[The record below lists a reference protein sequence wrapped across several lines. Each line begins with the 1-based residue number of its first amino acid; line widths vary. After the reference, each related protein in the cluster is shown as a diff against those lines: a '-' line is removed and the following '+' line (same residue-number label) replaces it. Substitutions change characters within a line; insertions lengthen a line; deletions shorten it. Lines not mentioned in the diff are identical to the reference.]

1 VEEGGEVFVAV
12 MLLKMYPV
20 TLAVLVD
27 QVALRDIQFR
37 LHPYASSSLVMYVRI
52 VLVEIAG
59 PTAPVKLVLEI

>member
-1 VEEGGEVFVAV
+1 
-12 MLLKMYPV
+12 MYPV

-37 LHPYASSSLVMYVRI
+37 LHPYALSSLVMYVRI
-52 VLVEIAG
+52 VLADMAG